1 MISAWLD
8 LLLAG
13 ILEVVWST
21 CLKESHGFS
30 SLPWSVA
37 TIAGMLASFWFLA
50 HAVKV
55 LPLGTSYVIW
65 TGIGAVGPS
74 SAASSSSTNPSPSR
88 GASSPASSS
97 AASSAS
103 SSPPEKKENSSAK
116 FPRARE
122 NRMSIRERACA
133 RHKILMGMSGKEI
146 FSCGPASHEKSRCY
160 KGAVKRRHKSSTG
173 MRERERPLCGLA
185 SV

>member
-65 TGIGAVGPS
+65 TGRGMIACYIVNKRKDLPTFGRTEKEETSEAEETRQLLTGLLSGVSRKIQGKKKGAK
-74 SAASSSSTNPSPSR
+74 NYEKDSR
-88 GASSPASSS
+88 NG
-97 AASSAS
+97 
-103 SSPPEKKENSSAK
+103 
-116 FPRARE
+116 
-122 NRMSIRERACA
+122 
-133 RHKILMGMSGKEI
+133 
-146 FSCGPASHEKSRCY
+146 SCSCSRC
-160 KGAVKRRHKSSTG
+160 RRI
-173 MRERERPLCGLA
+173 RLCSQ
-185 SV
+185 SVC

>member
-65 TGIGAVGPS
+65 TGIGAVGAFLCGILIFHEPV
-74 SAASSSSTNPSPSR
+74 T
-88 GASSPASSS
+88 
-97 AASSAS
+97 
-103 SSPPEKKENSSAK
+103 
-116 FPRARE
+116 FPRCFFAG
-122 NRMSIRERACA
+122 
-133 RHKILMGMSGKEI
+133 LL
-146 FSCGPASHEKSRCY
+146 
-160 KGAVKRRHKSSTG
+160 
-173 MRERERPLCGLA
+173 LCGIIGLKLTA
-185 SV
+185 